1 MKLLIASN
9 NAHKVREIEEILSGY
24 FDEMVT
30 MREAGLDIN
39 VVEDGLTFRDN
50 AVKKAT
56 EILEKSGF
64 DATLADDTGLCVD
77 ALGGAPGVFSARYAG
92 EGHDTDANN
101 ALLMENMKEVPD
113 EQRSALAASP
123 AAWLSPGK
131 GGPCWWPRER
141 RRGCSCARLPGRT
154 ASATTPTSSTRLSA
168 SPSRSSQARRRTASA
183 TAGRLWTPCA
193 RLWTRR
199 TMPDEDRRLFRHP
212 RGHIGRQTVL

>member
-113 EQRSALAASP
+113 EQRTCRFSGCVALARKGRPVLVAEGKAEGLLLRAP
-123 AAWLSPGK
+123 AGANGFGYDPYFFYPPLGK
-131 GGPCWWPRER
+131 SFAELTSEEKNSVSHR
-141 RRGCSCARLPGRT
+141 RAALDALRKALDEEN
-154 ASATTPTSSTRLSA
+154 
-168 SPSRSSQARRRTASA
+168 
-183 TAGRLWTPCA
+183 AGR
-193 RLWTRR
+193 
-199 TMPDEDRRLFRHP
+199 
-212 RGHIGRQTVL
+212 

>member
-30 MREAGLDIN
+30 MREAGLDID

-101 ALLMENMKEVPD
+101 ALLMENMKDVPD
-113 EQRSALAASP
+113 EQRTCRFSCCVALARKGMPVLVAEGKAEGLLLRAP
-123 AAWLSPGK
+123 AGANGFGYDPYFFYPPLGK
-131 GGPCWWPRER
+131 SFAE
-141 RRGCSCARLPGRT
+141 LT
-154 ASATTPTSSTRLSA
+154 ASEKNSVSH
-168 SPSRSSQARRRTASA
+168 RRAALDALRKALDEEN
-183 TAGRLWTPCA
+183 AGR
-193 RLWTRR
+193 
-199 TMPDEDRRLFRHP
+199 
-212 RGHIGRQTVL
+212 